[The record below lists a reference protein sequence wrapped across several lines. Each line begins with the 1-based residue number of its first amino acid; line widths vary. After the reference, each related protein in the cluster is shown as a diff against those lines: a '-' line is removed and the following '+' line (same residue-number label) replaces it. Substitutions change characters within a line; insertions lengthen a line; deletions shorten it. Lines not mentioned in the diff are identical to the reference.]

1 MSLIREMNEKQYQL
15 DEEYVRAGWALEW
28 DESGWCTAVHAEY
41 GRTAS
46 AFPSKSRGLKN
57 LYIKIDKLIRECEVN
72 A

>member
-15 DEEYVRAGWALEW
+15 DEEYVRAGWVLEW

-41 GRTAS
+41 GRTDS
-46 AFPSKSRGLKN
+46 SFPSKSRGLKN
-57 LYIKIDKLIRECEVN
+57 LYIKINRLTKQEEPD